1 MNSNEFACDLANVF
15 LSWQPFLSHL
25 AIVDYFHMTM
35 LSLCLSITVAGGK
48 GGPPRRQ
55 VIQLPATAS
64 LYELQ
69 EEAQKLLTV
78 KDAAASSLSLTL
90 QTGFPP
96 RPLEITA
103 DRTLHEAG
111 IQNQERITVIVAQKS
126 SKGKGKTKSK
136 SKTTAAAAKTK
147 PRKTTSKKAAAKASP
162 DNDED
167 EFVVDD
173 SVSDTATPSSSSPPL
188 PRSKRAAAQ
197 KATESFAEVIQAQD
211 ALMAEQTKKRRTT
224 SSNPSKRPR
233 PTNSTTATS
242 PRPVKKFTATTA
254 GRRLQDGA
262 TVASPTRKTTSRRR
276 NNNPSS
282 SSSSSSS
289 TTDPSVALLETLE
302 SSSAQGRLM
311 RKGWK
316 DAVQDRYEQNKAVA
330 RLAAIPHNVTMQL
343 LAAAPQRNSNNST
356 TTSDMDDATLKVTF
370 AKGVQGRGDYHEQVQ
385 YLPKPVLQSVIAAI
399 HPTNPEALR
408 PSNLALLSPRVLWSL
423 VYHAMISEGS
433 TTTSTVSSVEDALR
447 TLQPSLDWSFLKRRP
462 QTLSAKARENLR
474 QANADTT
481 TNDWEA
487 AAAAIASVEHA
498 MDHLQTLDRSQ
509 RQERLG
515 QAAEL
520 RQQQQS
526 SNNVQMWTLETP
538 TEEDD
543 DELLECIQEA
553 PDASVP
559 SLDMV
564 QRLKQNC
571 GIYNWRQLANASVS
585 TVVQQLYDTN
595 GVGDDNVDQ
604 NENISRVESWIVR
617 AQQESVD
624 EIIVEICDGN
634 VAAVTMLG
642 KYAQSGTPRDLANW
656 HPIVHELETILRQG
670 ADKELGNN
678 VPTSVLL
685 KKWCEQAQWA
695 MEQFPW
701 LAAFTTPLA
710 LED

>member
-1 MNSNEFACDLANVF
+1 MNSNVFACDLASVF
-15 LSWQPFLSHL
+15 LSWQPFLSHHL

-69 EEAQKLLTV
+69 EEAQKLITV
-78 KDAAASSLSLTL
+78 KDAAASSLTL

-111 IQNQERITVIVAQKS
+111 IQIQERITVIVAQKS

-233 PTNSTTATS
+233 LTNSTTATS

-276 NNNPSS
+276 NNNP

-330 RLAAIPHNVTMQL
+330 RLAAIPHNVTMEL
-343 LAAAPQRNSNNST
+343 LAAAPQQNSINST
-356 TTSDMDDATLKVTF
+356 TTSDIYDATLKVTF
-370 AKGVQGRGDYHEQVQ
+370 AKGVQGRGDYHEQVH
-385 YLPKPVLQSVIAAI
+385 YLPKAVLQSVIAAI

-423 VYHAMISEGS
+423 VHHTMISEGS
-433 TTTSTVSSVEDALR
+433 TNASTVSSVEDALR

-474 QANADTT
+474 QANADNT

-553 PDASVP
+553 PDDTVP

-585 TVVQQLYDTN
+585 TVVQQLYATN
-595 GVGDDNVDQ
+595 GAEDDDVDH
-604 NENISRVESWIVR
+604 NANRTRVESWIVR

-678 VPTSVLL
+678 VPKSVLL

-701 LAAFTTPLA
+701 LAAFTTPLT